1 MCITDADQAG
11 DRDAAVAGTA
21 LQIGRVALATGVLV
35 GVYPVLTQVPPK
47 NLRSTTATFR
57 PAPASRRA
65 SDGPDCPVPMMI
77 ASNLSIGFLV
87 AVPDPN
93 EARIV
98 PVLGRGGE
106 CRSANGV
113 MRRCYGRAN

>member
-47 NLRSTTATFR
+47 NLRSITATFW
-57 PAPASRRA
+57 PAATRRRA
-65 SDGPDCPVPMMI
+65 SDGPDCPVPTIM
-77 ASNLSIGFLV
+77 AL
-87 AVPDPN
+87 
-93 EARIV
+93 
-98 PVLGRGGE
+98 
-106 CRSANGV
+106 
-113 MRRCYGRAN
+113 